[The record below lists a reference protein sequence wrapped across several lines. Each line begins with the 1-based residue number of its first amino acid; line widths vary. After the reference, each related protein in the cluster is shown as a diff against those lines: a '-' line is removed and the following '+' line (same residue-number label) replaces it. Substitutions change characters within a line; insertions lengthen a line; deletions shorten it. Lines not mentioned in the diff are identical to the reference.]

1 MKILI
6 TGCHGFIGSNLSI
19 LLKKKNMTY
28 MELVIP
34 EKILK
39 KNSFNYIK
47 TININ
52 FYYTN

>member
-1 MKILI
+1 MKKLSKNSMKILI
-6 TGCHGFIGSNLSI
+6 TGCHGFVGSNLSI

-39 KNSFNYIK
+39 KIVLI
-47 TININ
+47 T
-52 FYYTN
+52 